1 MRPRAGV
8 LLLGAAM
15 LLSGCTLVPTGDTP
29 IVLPHRAV
37 KFELLAP
44 TIPGTNGARVVFVT
58 QPVYVVDAT
67 GYLTPSS
74 RIVPSPPNL
83 GSVLRQLVLGPTL
96 IESSAGYSSAL
107 PRDLVILQASIDAN
121 GLGTIAVAGPL
132 STLSPAQEVLA
143 VGQLVFTAHAVGA
156 TSGIEVTV
164 GGVPQRLRLPNGA
177 TRVQVTE
184 ADYASLL
191 NP

>member
-1 MRPRAGV
+1 MRLRVVIG
-8 LLLGAAM
+8 LLGAAM
-15 LLSGCTLVPTGDTP
+15 ALAGCTLVPTGDTP

-37 KFELLAP
+37 QFELLSP

-67 GYLTPSS
+67 GHLTPSS

-83 GSVLRQLVLGPTL
+83 ESVLRQLVLGPTL

-107 PRDLVILQASIDAN
+107 PRDLVILQASINRN
-121 GLGTIAVAGPL
+121 GLGTIAIARPL

-156 TSGIEVTV
+156 SSGIEVTV
-164 GGVPQRLRLPNGA
+164 GGVPQRLRLPDGS
-177 TRVQVTE
+177 TRVQVNE
-184 ADYASLL
+184 ADYSSLL